1 MSVAIIIYLLR
12 TQLELLFVLS
22 QRTRCVPLI
31 LRYILLRFLDNCIT
45 SSFHTSKYLLSLT
58 KKCLNYRREIKKKQR
73 LKSYILPV
81 RITCRVTKHVTPSRG
96 YRFRVRLDRY
106 VLRLIHSIHPYAVLV
121 ILKVRKLLDVARR
134 FVNRRRS
141 FRI

>member
-58 KKCLNYRREIKKKQR
+58 KKCLNYRREIKKK
-73 LKSYILPV
+73 
-81 RITCRVTKHVTPSRG
+81 TTPEI
-96 YRFRVRLDRY
+96 
-106 VLRLIHSIHPYAVLV
+106 IHTSCSDHLSCD
-121 ILKVRKLLDVARR
+121 KTR
-134 FVNRRRS
+134 NS
-141 FRI
+141 